1 MIRIDLREE
10 HSNQKEQHVQ
20 RRKAGAFLMYS
31 KIIKDS
37 SLVSIQGVHS
47 RKKKGRS
54 VKKGGQTVM
63 PLYGFW
69 LLQR

>member
-1 MIRIDLREE
+1 
-10 HSNQKEQHVQ
+10 
-20 RRKAGAFLMYS
+20 MYS

-54 VKKGGQTVM
+54 VKKGGQTVSCLCM
-63 PLYGFW
+63 DSGFYKGKMVKPLYSFEQRSEMG
-69 LLQR
+69 LLTF

>member
-1 MIRIDLREE
+1 
-10 HSNQKEQHVQ
+10 
-20 RRKAGAFLMYS
+20 MYS
-31 KIIKDS
+31 KIIKES

-47 RKKKGRS
+47 RKKKKGRS
-54 VKKGGQTVM
+54 VKKGGQTVSCLIR